1 MAQETTFDTAQI
13 MIDFTQMKSF
23 GQDPLILEEGKGI
36 RVTDVF
42 GKSYIDG
49 LSGVFTVNFGHGV
62 DELVDVAA
70 EQGRKIS
77 FTAPTMATNPA
88 ALRLADL
95 LIKITPEQY
104 STVKFLSAD
113 QKRPKPPSKWPGS
126 ISCSWPRHQIQD
138 HLPLHGLSRRHRQ
151 RDGGI
156 GPD

>member
-1 MAQETTFDTAQI
+1 MQQTQHLDSSDRFDTSRV
-13 MIDFTQMKSF
+13 MIDFNQMKSF

-62 DELVDVAA
+62 EELVDVAA

-95 LIKITPEQY
+95 LIKI
-104 STVKFLSAD
+104 
-113 QKRPKPPSKWPGS
+113 
-126 ISCSWPRHQIQD
+126 
-138 HLPLHGLSRRHRQ
+138 
-151 RDGGI
+151 
-156 GPD
+156 